1 MKIRTSIAIAA
12 LGLSFAAPS
21 VFADNSQQSK
31 MTTCNAQAAGKT
43 ADDRKAFMKT
53 CLSSSPAAAATPMT
67 QQQKMSACSQSNKG
81 KKGDDYKASMK
92 SCLSAHG

>member
-12 LGLSFAAPS
+12 LGLAFAAPS

-31 MTTCNAQAAGKT
+31 MTSCNAQAA
-43 ADDRKAFMKT
+43 
-53 CLSSSPAAAATPMT
+53 
-67 QQQKMSACSQSNKG
+67 G

-92 SCLSAHG
+92 SCLSAAG